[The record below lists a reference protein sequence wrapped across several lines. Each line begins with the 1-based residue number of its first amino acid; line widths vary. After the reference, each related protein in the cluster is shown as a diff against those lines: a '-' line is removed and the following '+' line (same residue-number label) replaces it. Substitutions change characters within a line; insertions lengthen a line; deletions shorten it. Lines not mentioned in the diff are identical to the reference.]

1 MDTYVKNMHFS
12 LMHAE
17 ETWTGLILNGA
28 PRFYNC
34 PPEWSWS
41 PPPLRDHDLWCV
53 FRGRGELRL
62 GSENFALQ
70 PGVSFL
76 LQPGDQ
82 PRASHQPRQPLL
94 VFAMHFTPIGFSTSA
109 PRPRWATASHLL
121 WFRQLAEQC
130 TAAWTTQSRA
140 LCTAA
145 AFHLLQQMLQ
155 DHRSPMVPATHQRLQ
170 QLIREIRHHPGRD
183 WAVPRMAEHCGL
195 SRAHFTRLFEQ
206 QTGLAPNGYVIA
218 QRLES
223 ARYFLRE
230 TTLTVGQIADL
241 LGYRDAFFFCAP
253 IQATHQV
260 YTADLAVKAA
270 DPTALKALIP

>member
-1 MDTYVKNMHFS
+1 MDTSAKNMHFS
-12 LMHAE
+12 LMHPSEA
-17 ETWTGLILNGA
+17 WTGLTLNSA
-28 PRFYNC
+28 PRFYDC

-62 GSENFALQ
+62 GSECFALH

-76 LQPGDQ
+76 LQPGDR

-94 VFAMHFTPIGFSTSA
+94 VFAMHFTPIGFSRPTSSTLA
-109 PRPRWATASHLL
+109 ATASHLL

-130 TAAWTTQSRA
+130 CAAWTTSSRA

-155 DHRSPMVPATHQRLQ
+155 DHRFPAIPATHQRLQ
-170 QLIREIRHHPGRD
+170 QLIQEIHRHPGRD

-195 SRAHFTRLFEQ
+195 SRAHLTRLFEQ
-206 QTGLAPNGYVIA
+206 QTGIAPNAYVIA

-223 ARYFLRE
+223 ARHFLRE
-230 TTLTVGQIADL
+230 TSLTVGQIADL
-241 LGYRDAFFFCAP
+241 LGYRDAFFFSRQFK
-253 IQATHQV
+253 IATGLSPRAWKEQEKK
-260 YTADLAVKAA
+260 TSS
-270 DPTALKALIP
+270 